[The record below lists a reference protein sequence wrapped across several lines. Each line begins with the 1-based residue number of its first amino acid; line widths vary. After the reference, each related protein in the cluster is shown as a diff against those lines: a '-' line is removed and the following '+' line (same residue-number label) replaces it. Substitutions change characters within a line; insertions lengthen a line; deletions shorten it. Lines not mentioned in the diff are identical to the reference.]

1 MKLAIIGAAGNVG
14 RCLVAEAL
22 SRGHDVTAIEPT
34 LSKLEA
40 LEDVTAKKGDV
51 TEPDSLAGALAG
63 HDAVMSAVPST
74 RYEPRQLLEAVRKS
88 GVRRLAVVGG
98 SGSLTA
104 PEGGLVMDRPNFPGA
119 VRAAAMA
126 GLEMLDALR
135 EVTDLDWTYLSSST
149 HFSAGKRTGEF
160 RLGKDELLVDANGQS
175 HISFEDYA
183 VALLDEIE
191 GPRHTQERFT
201 VGY

>member
-1 MKLAIIGAAGNVG
+1 
-14 RCLVAEAL
+14 
-22 SRGHDVTAIEPT
+22 
-34 LSKLEA
+34 
-40 LEDVTAKKGDV
+40 
-51 TEPDSLAGALAG
+51 
-63 HDAVMSAVPST
+63 
-74 RYEPRQLLEAVRKS
+74 
-88 GVRRLAVVGG
+88 
-98 SGSLTA
+98 
-104 PEGGLVMDRPNFPGA
+104 
-119 VRAAAMA
+119 
-126 GLEMLDALR
+126 
-135 EVTDLDWTYLSSST
+135 LSSST